1 MKSIFLDIK
10 EIISMCTHNN
20 TITIEIM
27 DYDEKLY
34 TMEIPTEE
42 LLTSFNNNFLNHA
55 ADTLHQ
61 YIKKQIN
68 ESESS

>member
-1 MKSIFLDIK
+1 MKSKFLDIK
-10 EIISMCTHNN
+10 EIISMCTYKN

-27 DYDEKLY
+27 DYDEILY

-42 LLTSFNNNFLNHA
+42 LLTSFNNQFLNHA
-55 ADTLHQ
+55 ADTLHK

-68 ESESS
+68 ENEKR